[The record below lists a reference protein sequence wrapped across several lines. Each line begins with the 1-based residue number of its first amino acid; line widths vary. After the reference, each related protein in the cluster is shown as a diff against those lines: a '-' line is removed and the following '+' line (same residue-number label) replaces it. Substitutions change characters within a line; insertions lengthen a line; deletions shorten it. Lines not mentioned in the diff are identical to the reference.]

1 MKDFIKRVTLS
12 STGSGVA
19 LRIKSFAFLV
29 VPVLNEYMK
38 DWGVT
43 LVNEQVEIAI
53 DVAMWVAF
61 GFAHAYGWLRA
72 LRK

>member
-1 MKDFIKRVTLS
+1 MKEFLKRVTLS

-29 VPVLNEYMK
+29 VPVLNEYLK
-38 DWGVT
+38 DSGVT
-43 LVNEQVEIAI
+43 LINEQVE
-53 DVAMWVAF
+53 MWVDIIMWIAF
-61 GFAHAYGWLRA
+61 AGFHAFGWLRA